1 MAETGKLTALLDRLH
16 ARITRLVWVH
26 GLSTVAGAVAVL
38 LVVAFLLDWGLHV
51 PAGVR
56 VVELALLLLIPVILA
71 VRELVRPLRARP
83 DRAAR
88 AVLIERA
95 YPELRQL
102 LVTATE
108 ITDPARPAGAV
119 QGDGAETPA
128 LRARIVAEAERAA
141 ADIEP
146 ARALDPRRPRL
157 RFLVGALA
165 CVGCAAVL
173 VSSPAATAVF
183 LDRLFL
189 GNTPW
194 PQRTH
199 LTIEIPVADAGS
211 TIPPHTLQEGEPLE
225 IRVARGTDVPVVVRA
240 EGAVPDEVT
249 LHFSGGHRAV
259 LAASGGPVFRTLLR
273 SIQED
278 TEIHATGG
286 DDVDDDP
293 TVRFV
298 VLRPPDVAGLAI
310 EVEPPA
316 YSGLRPEL
324 VRGGDAEVLAGSRI
338 VVHVLPD
345 PADASG
351 RARIL
356 PEDRLIDLGAAP
368 FPAPPPAPSSAA
380 GAATPPS
387 APAPAA
393 GLAFEMQ
400 PEKDVR
406 YRIELVDSTGLRNP
420 DPGLFA
426 IGVTEDRAPDVEI
439 LSPGRGDFDTVAGG
453 AIALRARVRDDF
465 GISKLTFSALPG
477 SASGAAPPAPRDLP
491 WKAVE
496 RSPEDSEREDAG
508 AADRPAASRRVGD
521 SARMRVE
528 GLGRARI
535 EVAELAGAEA
545 AAPGASIELG
555 VTALDNRQPAAREGR
570 SAPVRLRIVS
580 PDEYMRRL
588 QDRLGRARTSAAALG
603 ELQRGKQ
610 KRTLELLSSLQSDAL
625 LSGDASDELFA
636 AATGER
642 RVEGDA
648 RSLARELCSALEGV
662 LYARL
667 DEHAA
672 PLLDRLDALL
682 AESDRI
688 FDPEI
693 WRTFATEERAS
704 AGTPNGI
711 ADRLLAIA
719 ALALEVSEVDAP
731 AATRALARAQE
742 ATDLARVHAEVTAA
756 EESQKAVV
764 LKIESLLEMLAEWD
778 NYQSILSLTR
788 DILNGQKSLS
798 ERTREFAKEH

>member
-108 ITDPARPAGAV
+108 ITDPARPAGAA

-259 LAASGGPVFRTLLR
+259 LAASVGPCSGRCCARSRRTRR
-273 SIQED
+273 S
-278 TEIHATGG
+278 TRRAATTSTTIRRCASSSCAR
-286 DDVDDDP
+286 P
-293 TVRFV
+293 TSQVSRSRSS
-298 VLRPPDVAGLAI
+298 RPPTAV
-310 EVEPPA
+310 
-316 YSGLRPEL
+316 S
-324 VRGGDAEVLAGSRI
+324 
-338 VVHVLPD
+338 
-345 PADASG
+345 
-351 RARIL
+351 
-356 PEDRLIDLGAAP
+356 
-368 FPAPPPAPSSAA
+368 APSSSA
-380 GAATPPS
+380 AATPRSSRAAASSSTCSRTRPTR
-387 APAPAA
+387 AA
-393 GLAFEMQ
+393 G
-400 PEKDVR
+400 
-406 YRIELVDSTGLRNP
+406 
-420 DPGLFA
+420 
-426 IGVTEDRAPDVEI
+426 
-439 LSPGRGDFDTVAGG
+439 
-453 AIALRARVRDDF
+453 
-465 GISKLTFSALPG
+465 
-477 SASGAAPPAPRDLP
+477 
-491 WKAVE
+491 
-496 RSPEDSEREDAG
+496 
-508 AADRPAASRRVGD
+508 
-521 SARMRVE
+521 
-528 GLGRARI
+528 
-535 EVAELAGAEA
+535 
-545 AAPGASIELG
+545 
-555 VTALDNRQPAAREGR
+555 
-570 SAPVRLRIVS
+570 
-580 PDEYMRRL
+580 
-588 QDRLGRARTSAAALG
+588 
-603 ELQRGKQ
+603 
-610 KRTLELLSSLQSDAL
+610 
-625 LSGDASDELFA
+625 
-636 AATGER
+636 
-642 RVEGDA
+642 
-648 RSLARELCSALEGV
+648 
-662 LYARL
+662 
-667 DEHAA
+667 
-672 PLLDRLDALL
+672 
-682 AESDRI
+682 
-688 FDPEI
+688 
-693 WRTFATEERAS
+693 RAS
-704 AGTPNGI
+704 CPKTG
-711 ADRLLAIA
+711 
-719 ALALEVSEVDAP
+719 
-731 AATRALARAQE
+731 
-742 ATDLARVHAEVTAA
+742 
-756 EESQKAVV
+756 
-764 LKIESLLEMLAEWD
+764 
-778 NYQSILSLTR
+778 
-788 DILNGQKSLS
+788 
-798 ERTREFAKEH
+798 